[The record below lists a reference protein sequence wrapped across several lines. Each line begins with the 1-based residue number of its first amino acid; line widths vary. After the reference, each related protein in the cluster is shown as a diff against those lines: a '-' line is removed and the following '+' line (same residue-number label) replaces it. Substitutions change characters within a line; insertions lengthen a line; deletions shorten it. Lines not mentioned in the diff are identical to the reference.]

1 MASGTSSSSGAPSL
15 PVADDAAL
23 TAARAP
29 RLTRHARETLSKALT
44 LALIIPGAI
53 LFLAPFYWMV
63 STSLKDPRY
72 VFLFPPQIIPD
83 PIQFTSYR
91 EVFERVPFW
100 QYGFNTVRMTVL
112 CILGQVITG
121 SMVAYG
127 FARLR
132 FPGRNVLFIL
142 LLSTIMLPTQVTL
155 IPSFLIYRY
164 LGWIDTFKPLIVPDW
179 LGGSAFTVFLLR
191 QFISTLPIE
200 MDEAA
205 KIEGCGYFGI
215 YRRIILPLIKPAL
228 AAVAVFVFMWNWN
241 DIFYSLIYL
250 NSQKNWT
257 LALGLNFLR
266 RSSPMGPGFLEADLI
281 MAGSVIVML
290 PCLLVFF
297 FAQKYFIQGIVF
309 TGIK

>member
-1 MASGTSSSSGAPSL
+1 MASTTPQPMAQVGFPGRQVSPRRRLGLTKRRMRD
-15 PVADDAAL
+15 VASQVLA
-23 TAARAP
+23 
-29 RLTRHARETLSKALT
+29 TL
-44 LALIIPGAI
+44 LIIPGAV
-53 LFLAPFYWMV
+53 LFLAPFFWMV
-63 STSLKDPRY
+63 STSLKDPRFTF
-72 VFLFPPQIIPD
+72 VFPPQIIPD
-83 PIQFTSYR
+83 PVRWDNYLR
-91 EVFERVPFW
+91 VFQRVPFLL
-100 QYGFNTVRMTVL
+100 YGWNTVQMTVL
-112 CILGQVITG
+112 CLIGQLLTA

-142 LLSTIMLPTQVTL
+142 LLSTIMLPPQVTL
-155 IPSFLIYRY
+155 IPTFLIYRS

-179 LGGSAFTVFLLR
+179 LGGNAFTVFLLR

-205 KIEGCGYFGI
+205 KIEGCGFFGI
-215 YRRIILPLIKPAL
+215 YWRIILPLIKPAL
-228 AAVAVFVFMWNWN
+228 AAVAIFVFMWNWN
-241 DIFYSLIYL
+241 DIFYCLIYL

-266 RSSPMGPGFLEADLI
+266 RSSPMGPGFLEAELI

>member
-1 MASGTSSSSGAPSL
+1 MASIGTSGSETPPLSAAGTSVGVGARRLRMSRRARSARSQIL
-15 PVADDAAL
+15 AL
-23 TAARAP
+23 
-29 RLTRHARETLSKALT
+29 L
-44 LALIIPGAI
+44 LIIPGAI
-53 LFLAPFYWMV
+53 LFLAPFFWML

-83 PIQFTSYR
+83 PIVFDSYR
-91 EVFERVPFW
+91 QVFERVPFFH
-100 QYGFNTVRMTVL
+100 YGWNTLRMTVL
-112 CILGQVITG
+112 CIMGQLITA

-132 FPGRNVLFIL
+132 FPGRDVLFIL

-155 IPSFLIYRY
+155 IPSFLIFRH

-179 LGGSAFTVFLLR
+179 LGGSPFTVFLLR

-205 KIEGCGYFGI
+205 KIEGCSYFGI
-215 YRRIILPLIKPAL
+215 YWRIILPLIKPAL
-228 AAVAVFVFMWNWN
+228 AAVAIFVFMWNWN

-266 RSSPMGPGFLEADLI
+266 RSSPMGPGFLEANLI

-290 PCLLVFF
+290 PCLMVFF